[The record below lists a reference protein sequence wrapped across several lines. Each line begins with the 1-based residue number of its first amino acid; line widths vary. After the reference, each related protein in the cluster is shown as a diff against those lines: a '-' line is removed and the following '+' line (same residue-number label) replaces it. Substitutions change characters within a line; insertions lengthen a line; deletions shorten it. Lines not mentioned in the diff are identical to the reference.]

1 MEKKI
6 FVTLR
11 RYSLIVLMSLSVI
24 LTGCSFSDIGESFI
38 PTPGD
43 YKIHLT
49 SDYEV
54 FMANSESIVIVNQQE
69 GSHVFDN
76 PTKARKISKVGCDEN
91 FIVARQDMYI
101 NQKEDNNEGYYWI
114 RDINNETSYGP
125 YAYDEYLEKREE
137 LGVPDEV
144 ELINLDEYKKDYSMD
159 IKRITLSLSG
169 PFCTYFNNKS
179 GVSI

>member
-1 MEKKI
+1 
-6 FVTLR
+6 
-11 RYSLIVLMSLSVI
+11 
-24 LTGCSFSDIGESFI
+24 
-38 PTPGD
+38 
-43 YKIHLT
+43 
-49 SDYEV
+49 
-54 FMANSESIVIVNQQE
+54 
-69 GSHVFDN
+69 
-76 PTKARKISKVGCDEN
+76 
-91 FIVARQDMYI
+91 MYI

-125 YAYDEYLEKREE
+125 YDYDEYLEKREE

-144 ELINLDEYKKDYSMD
+144 ELTNLDEYKKDYSMN